1 LGKQPFLRNLKFLLF
16 PMFLFSSQPAVN
28 RWKFGTYQILTAF
41 VLCLFLGFDSAAQ
54 INNYTF
60 SQLTEAYPEVVP
72 DSTMGTAST
81 DDQNFN
87 GIRLGFL
94 FNYNGQNYDR
104 VSVNFNGY
112 IAMGPTCTN
121 TFSDGCYSVANASG
135 RCLNT
140 TTTSAKNNV
149 VAAFN
154 MDIQATGYSQFG
166 IKRLGTAPNRSM
178 VVQWKNVRRYASS
191 AGNDTINFQ
200 IRFYESTNM
209 VEYRYGRI
217 KFQIDQP
224 SGPLRVQAGLRG
236 NSASEFLCRQS
247 EDNWTATGPGTVNTD
262 GIRVSPSVF
271 PPSGLT
277 FRYSPLP
284 PAPNDLGI
292 IAVLTPTAPLEGCV
306 LTTNEKVKV
315 VVKNYGTN
323 GQTSLPLGYR
333 INNGT
338 VVDQTFTRSTPLAF
352 GAQDTLEFSTGA
364 NLSTEGTFRII
375 AFSKLP
381 NEQPIN
387 RVNDTLL
394 NYTLTLKPARNLP
407 QPIATTLSVATQN
420 GWTQGRGRTK
430 PSGNAGSWTTAFP
443 FASESIGLTFSPTS
457 STIQDW
463 LISPAINVTEYSVL
477 FFRAAITANA
487 FGTTAVSGIGDDSV
501 KVRIS
506 LNCGQTWTTIKTF
519 KQADLTNDTISNAM
533 RQFRYKLTGQPVAK
547 ILIAFQG
554 LNNNTP
560 GTDTYRFHLDD
571 IEIREVPPFDAG
583 VISVL
588 SPKAASPGCVLS
600 ASENIRFVI
609 TNTGSNNFNSLQA
622 GYSVNN
628 GSPVFQTFTLAQPLI
643 PGKTDTLTFNG
654 AQAVNLS
661 QAGDYFFKVFTNLT
675 GELPTTH
682 ANDTVR
688 NYRVRLSAP
697 FPVPS
702 TLITN
707 LATGTANSWKKGRGN
722 PVPVDTVSSWFSSF
736 AFGSTETISVLSTTG
751 ASNLR
756 EWYISPSYSVGS
768 DAILVCKVGVA
779 RGNIT
784 ALPNANMG
792 DDTLKILVTEDCGAT
807 WRVIK
812 KFSQADVLA
821 GTVKDSLKRFV
832 FPLNITGGKVG
843 IAFFFQNLTTPAAST
858 YRVHIKDIQVRPPLL
873 NNDIGVSAILAP
885 NNNVAFCRLGT
896 EEPVKVVVTNYG
908 INPQTSSTVAY
919 KVGAAFEKSANFT
932 FTPGPLLPGQ
942 SDTLEFSGTN
952 GANLSTYN
960 TFSFSAYTKLSNED
974 PGGISNDTLKNYVI
988 RTRAPL
994 SGPSF
999 VEFFDDNLNM
1009 PSGWVAGNRDNFD
1022 FVVREDRGYG
1032 GTNAMSAYFTIANQ
1046 LSAVNSPRYLIPA
1059 SQLNAL
1065 IFKFRMSDR
1074 SGDPFF
1080 FRGRDS
1086 LVIRYTE
1093 NCGATYTTLMKL
1105 DSANYT
1111 PNNQYQDTSFVLN
1124 GLSGKEVMFTIAG
1137 HIAKQDTTK
1146 GFLDIDNWIIEQ
1158 TLSAKSFLSA
1168 NEFSVYPNPARNQVM
1183 VSSEKLPIDRIRLMD
1198 LSGREIISNT
1208 YPSLQNAGLTVKQI
1222 PAGLYLIQVFSG
1234 TGSRVF
1240 KLEILN

>member
-1 LGKQPFLRNLKFLLF
+1 
-16 PMFLFSSQPAVN
+16 MFLSSTFSPSK
-28 RWKFGTYQILTAF
+28 RWPIGICALVA
-41 VLCLFLGFDSAAQ
+41 GFALSMFRSSDAQAQ

-60 SQLTEAYPEVVP
+60 SQLTEAYPEVIP
-72 DSTMGTAST
+72 DSTMGTATT
-81 DDQNFN
+81 DDNNFN
-87 GIRLGFL
+87 GIRLGFV

-121 TFSDGCYSVANASG
+121 TFTDGCYSVANASG

-166 IKRLGTAPNRSM
+166 IKRLGTAPNRSL

-200 IRFYESTNM
+200 IRFYETTNM

-224 SGPLRVQAGLRG
+224 AGPLRIQAGLRG

-262 GIRVSPSVF
+262 GIRVSPSIF

-292 IAVLTPTAPLEGCV
+292 IAVLTPTSPLEGCV
-306 LTTNEKVKV
+306 LSNSEKVKV

-338 VVDQTFTRSTPLAF
+338 VVDQTFTRATPLAF
-352 GAQDTLEFSTGA
+352 GAQDTLEFTTGA
-364 NLSTEGTFRII
+364 NLSTEGTFRVI
-375 AFSKLP
+375 AFSKLA

-387 RVNDTLL
+387 RTNDSLL

-407 QPIATTLSVATQN
+407 QPIATTIAVASQN
-420 GWTQGRGRTK
+420 GWSQGRGKTK
-430 PSGNAGSWTTAFP
+430 PAGNAGSWVTAFP
-443 FASESIGLTFSPTS
+443 FASETIGLTFNSGTPV
-457 STIQDW
+457 IHDW

-477 FFRAAITANA
+477 FFKAAITANA
-487 FGTTAVSGIGDDSV
+487 FGTTPVSAIGDDSV

-506 LNCGQTWTTIKTF
+506 MNCGQSWTTLKSF
-519 KQADLTNDTISNAM
+519 KQSDLTNDTIANSL
-533 RQFRYKLTGQPVAK
+533 RQFRIKLTSQPVAK
-547 ILIAFQG
+547 VLLAFQG
-554 LNNNTP
+554 LNNGTP
-560 GTDTYRFHLDD
+560 ESATYRFHLDD
-571 IEIREVPPFDAG
+571 LEIREVPPFDAG
-583 VISVL
+583 VISIL
-588 SPKAASPGCVLS
+588 SPKATAPGCVLS
-600 ASENIRFVI
+600 AAEQIKFVI
-609 TNTGSNNFNSLQA
+609 TNTGSNSYSSLQA
-622 GYSVNN
+622 GYTVNN
-628 GSPVFQTFTLAQPLI
+628 GSPVFQSFTLGQPLI
-643 PGKTDTLTFNG
+643 PGKTDTLIFTG
-654 AQAVNLS
+654 PQAVNLS
-661 QAGDYFFKVFTNLT
+661 QAGIYSFKVFTNLP

-682 ANDTVR
+682 ANDTLR
-688 NYRVRLSAP
+688 NYVVRLSAP
-697 FPVPS
+697 FSIPS
-702 TLITN
+702 TLISN
-707 LATGTANSWKKGRGN
+707 LATGAANSWKKGRGN
-722 PVPVDTVSSWFSSF
+722 PLPIDTVSSWFSSF
-736 AFGSTETISVLSTTG
+736 AYGSTETISVLATTG
-751 ASNLR
+751 TSNLR
-756 EWYISPSYSVGS
+756 EWYISPSYSVGP
-768 DAILVCKVGVA
+768 DAVLVCKVSVA

-807 WRVIK
+807 WKVIK

-821 GTVKDSLKRFV
+821 GSIKDSLKRFV
-832 FPLNITGGKVG
+832 FPLNISNGKVG
-843 IAFFFQNLTTPAAST
+843 VAFFFQNLNTPAQAT

-873 NNDIGVSAILAP
+873 NNDIGVSAILSP
-885 NNNVAFCRLGT
+885 KSNVAFCKLGN
-896 EEPVKVVVTNYG
+896 EEPVQVVVTNYG
-908 INPQTSSTVAY
+908 LNPQTSSTVAY
-919 KVGAAFEKSANFT
+919 KVGSAFEKSANFT

-942 SDTLEFSGTN
+942 SDTLLFSGAN

-960 TFSFSAYTKLSNED
+960 NFSFSAYTKLTNED
-974 PGGISNDTLKNYVI
+974 PGGVSNDTTKNYLVQ
-988 RTRAPL
+988 TKAPVAGL
-994 SGPSF
+994 SF
-999 VEFFDDNLNM
+999 VEFFDNNLNL
-1009 PSGWVAGNRDNFD
+1009 PSGWVVGNRANFD
-1022 FVVREDRGYG
+1022 FLVREDRGYG

-1046 LSAVNSPRYLIPA
+1046 LSAVNTPRYLIPA
-1059 SQLNAL
+1059 TQLNAL
-1065 IFKFRMSDR
+1065 IFKFRMIDR

-1080 FRGRDS
+1080 FQGRDS
-1086 LVIRYTE
+1086 LVVRYTE
-1093 NCGATYTTLMKL
+1093 DCGVSYKTLMKL

-1111 PNNQYQDTSFVLN
+1111 PTNQYQDTSFVLN

-1146 GFLDIDNWIIEQ
+1146 GYLDIDNWIIEQ
-1158 TLSAKSFLSA
+1158 TLSTNSILSA
-1168 NEFSVYPNPARNQVM
+1168 NAFTVYPNPARNQVM
-1183 VSSEKLPIDRIRLMD
+1183 VSSEKSPIDRIRLMD
-1198 LSGREIISNT
+1198 ISGKEILSHE
-1208 YPSLQNAGLTVKQI
+1208 YPSLQNASLPLKQI
-1222 PAGLYLIQVFSG
+1222 RAGLYLIQVFSG
-1234 TGSRVF
+1234 NGSRVY
-1240 KLEILN
+1240 KLEILD